1 MKINWKLRL
10 KNRTTLLAILVA
22 AVALVYR
29 VLGLFG
35 AVPAV
40 PESQVTELCGMG
52 IDILVLLGVVTD
64 PTTRGICDSERALGY
79 DRPAGRCGEG
89 KN

>member
-40 PESQVTELCGMG
+40 PEKNPFFMREHIVFG
-52 IDILVLLGVVTD
+52 
-64 PTTRGICDSERALGY
+64 A
-79 DRPAGRCGEG
+79 RCCYN
-89 KN
+89 KNV